1 MNENLTTGYQIN
13 EERGNN
19 GIVDIKMRLSTKL
32 MVFFISLLGVAVI
45 PLGIISIYSGAS
57 INSILIAILVILLIG
72 GVVASIMAKRIA
84 KPIIALQETLDR
96 LVLGDLEVEALEVMT
111 NDEIGHLARSFNKMV
126 ENKKIQA
133 QAAQRLAEGDFTVEI
148 KPQSPDDVLSYS
160 LISLVN
166 ELNKIY
172 DGMTETGT
180 AALEGRL
187 DFRGNTDGYPGSFK
201 DFIVDLNKVITA
213 FVKPLKVATKAIE
226 RIGNGKI
233 PPRLNIKYNGDFNVL
248 KDNIN
253 NCIDGLGALTETK
266 TVLRQLFI
274 NDFGAKMEGNYLGIY
289 GELAE
294 SVNEMQWKLTYILS
308 IVNNVSN
315 GNMSDYNELK
325 NIGQR
330 CDEDNFIP
338 SLVKMIENIQ
348 SLVNEADEMTQIAV
362 KGDLNHRGD
371 ASKFPGEY
379 AKVIEGFN
387 QTLNVVIEPI
397 KAASEALKELS
408 KGNLNI
414 TMEGDFK
421 GQHGKIKDDMNRT
434 IEFLKRYVDEITS
447 TLEQVGNGDLSQEI
461 SSYYHGD
468 FVNIKLAI
476 NGITTRLS
484 EVMYEIDSASGQV
497 EAGARQISDGG
508 QALAQGT
515 TEQASAIQ
523 QLTASIEEVAAE
535 TKSNAVNANQANELT
550 LKVRTSAEVGNEQMK
565 KMIFAMGEIN
575 NSSNNIS
582 KIIKV
587 IDDIAFQT
595 NILALNAAVEAA
607 RAGQHGKGFAVVAEE
622 VRSLAARSAE
632 AVKETTVLIEGS
644 IDKVETGTKIADDTG
659 ESLKEMLNEIEK
671 VTDLVGS
678 IAQASNDQAS
688 EIAQITQGIEQ
699 VSLVVQTNSAT
710 AEESAAAGEELSS
723 QAEMLKEMVG
733 AFKIK
738 SKSENNL
745 MAPIVSITSLKN
757 ENPPMKP
764 KIILDDMETDKY

>member
-1 MNENLTTGYQIN
+1 MNKNQSFRTEQRSNYDM
-13 EERGNN
+13 EP
-19 GIVDIKMRLSTKL
+19 IKIRLFTKL
-32 MVFFISLLGVAVI
+32 MLFFISLLGVAVV
-45 PLGIISIYSGAS
+45 PLGIISINSGAS
-57 INSILIAILVILLIG
+57 PANILIAIFIILLFG
-72 GVVASIMAKRIA
+72 GVVAFIMSKRIT
-84 KPIIALQETLDR
+84 KPIVALQDTLDR
-96 LVLGDLEVEALEVMT
+96 LVLGDLEVEVPEIST
-111 NDEIGHLARSFNKMV
+111 NDEIGHLARSFKQMV
-126 ENKKIQA
+126 ENRKIQA

-148 KPQSPDDVLSYS
+148 EPQSSKDVLSYS
-160 LISLVN
+160 LVALVK
-166 ELNKIY
+166 ELNKLY
-172 DGMTETGT
+172 DGMKETET
-180 AALEGRL
+180 AALEGRFE
-187 DFRGNTDGYPGSFK
+187 FRGNTEGYPGSFK
-201 DFIVDLNKVITA
+201 DFIVDLNAVITS
-213 FVKPLKVATKAIE
+213 FVKPLKVAVKAIE
-226 RIGNGKI
+226 RIGMGKI
-233 PPRLNIKYNGDFNVL
+233 PPRLSINYKGDFNVL

-253 NCIDGLGALTETK
+253 TCIDGLGALTETK
-266 TVLRQLFI
+266 TVLHQLDI
-274 NDFGAKMEGNYLGIY
+274 NNFEEKMEGNYLGIF
-289 GELAE
+289 GELAN
-294 SVNEMQWKLTYILS
+294 SVNEMQWKLTHVLA
-308 IVNNVSN
+308 IVTNVSN
-315 GNMSDYNELK
+315 GDMHDYDELK
-325 NIGQR
+325 EIGKR
-330 CDEDNFIP
+330 SAEDNLVPSFI
-338 SLVKMIENIQ
+338 KMIENIQ
-348 SLVNEADEMTQIAV
+348 SLVNEADEMTKIAV
-362 KGDLNHRGD
+362 DGDLNHRGD

-379 AKVIEGFN
+379 AKVIKGFN
-387 QTLNVVIEPI
+387 QTLDVVIEPI
-397 KAASEALKELS
+397 KAASGALKELS

-421 GQHGKIKDDMNRT
+421 GHHGKIKDDMNRT

-461 SSYYHGD
+461 TTYYHGD

-476 NGITTRLS
+476 NGITTHLS
-484 EVMYEIDSASGQV
+484 EVMFEIDNASGQV

-523 QLTASIEEVAAE
+523 ELTASIEEVAGE
-535 TKSNAVNANQANELT
+535 TKRNAVNANQANELT

-565 KMIFAMGEIN
+565 KMILAMGEIN

-632 AVKETTVLIEGS
+632 AVKETTILIEGS
-644 IDKVETGTKIADDTG
+644 LDKVETGTKIADVTG
-659 ESLKEMLNEIEK
+659 KSLKEMLNEIEK

-699 VSLVVQTNSAT
+699 VSQVVQTNSAT

-738 SKSENNL
+738 TNSESSV
-745 MAPIVSITSLKN
+745 MAPIIPITSLKN
-757 ENPPMKP
+757 DTPPVKP
-764 KIILDDMETDKY
+764 RIILDDMEIDKY

>member
-1 MNENLTTGYQIN
+1 MNESQTTGYPIN
-13 EERGNN
+13 VERGND
-19 GIVDIKMRLSTKL
+19 GIGDLKMRLSAKL
-32 MVFFISLLGVAVI
+32 MVFFISLLGVTVI

-57 INSILIAILVILLIG
+57 ITNILITILVILLLG
-72 GVVASIMAKRIA
+72 GVVASIMSKRIA

-96 LVLGDLEVEALEVMT
+96 LVLGDLEVETLEVTT

-133 QAAQRLAEGDFTVEI
+133 QATQRLAEGDFTVEI

-172 DGMTETGT
+172 NGMSETGT
-180 AALEGRL
+180 AALDGRL
-187 DFRGNTDGYPGSFK
+187 DFRGKTDGYPGSFK
-201 DFIVDLNKVITA
+201 NFIVDLNKVITG

-266 TVLRQLFI
+266 TVLHQLFI

-294 SVNEMQWKLTYILS
+294 SVNEIQWKLTYIMS

-315 GNMSDYNELK
+315 GNMSDYDELRK
-325 NIGQR
+325 IGKR

-348 SLVNEADEMTQIAV
+348 SLVDEADEMTQIAV
-362 KGDLNHRGD
+362 EGDLNHRGD

-387 QTLNVVIEPI
+387 QTLDVVIEPI
-397 KAASEALKELS
+397 KAASGALKELS

-421 GQHGKIKDDMNRT
+421 GHHGKIKDDMNRT

-461 SSYYHGD
+461 STYYHGD

-476 NGITTRLS
+476 NGITTHLS
-484 EVMYEIDSASGQV
+484 EVMFEIDSASGQV

-535 TKSNAVNANQANELT
+535 TKRNAVNANQANELT
-550 LKVRTSAEVGNEQMK
+550 LNVRTSAEVGNEQMK
-565 KMIFAMGEIN
+565 KMILAMGEIN

-738 SKSENNL
+738 STSDNSV
-745 MAPIVSITSLKN
+745 MAPIISIASLKN
-757 ENPPMKP
+757 DNPPSEP
-764 KIILDDMETDKY
+764 KIILDDMEMDKY